1 MEYVIIAAVIFLFF
15 FGMRFF
21 MIRKSKAKL
30 GTEVDISKFDLR
42 TREMLRNNKS
52 ILYFYTPTC
61 RACKTQVPVIDKLKN
76 DLKSVGKIDISQHLE
91 IAREFG
97 IMGTPAT
104 AIMKKNK
111 IVDIFVGYRNEAF
124 LKSKFEA
131 T

>member
-1 MEYVIIAAVIFLFF
+1 MEYVIIVAVIFLFF

-21 MIRKSKAKL
+21 MLIKTKAKV
-30 GTEVDISKFDLR
+30 GAEVDISKFDPK
-42 TREMLRNNKS
+42 TKEMLKSNKS

-61 RACKTQVPVIDKLKN
+61 RACKTQAPVIDKLKN
-76 DLKSVGKIDISQHLE
+76 DLKLVGKIDISQHLE

-111 IVDIFVGYRNEAF
+111 IVDVFVGYRNEAF

-131 T
+131 A